1 MFVSTLHSISYL
13 GSILQ
18 TLVPDSMAYLSTVC
32 SRHHGHLYSTQA
44 QHCTSGAAETRSLL
58 ALLSA
63 MLERNCPTRDGMGY
77 SGYHSVS
84 ITSRT
89 GSRRDSI
96 SVFGS
101 LTSLGAMSMASS
113 RTSSA
118 RERVDDLLPL
128 PGHESPTMSEME
140 FDFTPSD
147 LSSAEGQV
155 LSILSFAFIWS
166 IGAYVP
172 FRYVQ
177 AGVVCIFMCVL

>member
-32 SRHHGHLYSTQA
+32 SRHHGHLYSQA

-63 MLERNCPTRDGMGY
+63 MLERNCPTRDGMGF
-77 SGYHSVS
+77 SGYPSRSVS

-96 SVFGS
+96 SVCGS

-113 RTSSA
+113 RVSSA
-118 RERVDDLLPL
+118 RERPDDLLPQ
-128 PGHESPTMSEME
+128 PGHGSPTMSEME

-172 FRYVQ
+172 FR
-177 AGVVCIFMCVL
+177 